1 MDTISREPSGSP
13 LAIVGVIA
21 GLLALVLSAVALVKV
36 SSSNKQV
43 TDLDAKMTRIDDVD
57 QRLAKVEKMASDT
70 ATSHRALFNSAQT
83 EMTKLYNSMSSA
95 EERLTKLETSAPR
108 APAATAATGG
118 GSNAPAAAGPGEYI
132 IKSGDTFTKIAQA
145 NGVTV
150 ADIEAANPGVS
161 SNRLQIG
168 QKINIPG
175 NR

>member
-36 SSSNKQV
+36 SSTSKQV
-43 TDLDAKMTRIDDVD
+43 TDLDAKTTRIDDVD
-57 QRLAKVEKMASDT
+57 QRLTKVEKVANDT
-70 ATSHRALFNSAQT
+70 ASSHRQLYNSAQT
-83 EMTKLYNSMSSA
+83 ELTKLYNSVSTVD
-95 EERLTKLETSAPR
+95 ERLTKLETAAPR
-108 APAATAATGG
+108 APAATASKTGG
-118 GSNAPAAAGPGEYI
+118 APVTAGPGEYI
-132 IKSGDTFTKIAQA
+132 IKAGDTFTKIAQA
-145 NGVTV
+145 SGVSV

-175 NR
+175 GR